1 MVNWIVPFT
10 ANVFGKGNDLTC
22 KHSAITAIIYGY
34 EKGGILVM
42 QKRHHIGIL
51 LVIVVLLSST
61 PSLADTKPIPE
72 LIKNATGD
80 LFPSFRLAA
89 ARALVAALL
98 VTGETNLDGLL
109 QQQRSQGAFFL
120 DELALAIN
128 EAKDGIVVDVCIS
141 EQAPPLPFQGVN
153 LAGLSEDEL
162 KRLTLTGFTSEL
174 KREAAREL
182 LRRLLNL
189 IATGAEYPA
198 DAILRAIENIE
209 KPFDS
214 LFELRV
220 FNKRHEDFVFDEL
233 KVDMLGFTT
242 GANPAKVELI
252 EEAGV
257 ILAKVFYAEFLVTL
271 DRNFVRTN
279 AGCEQDDS

>member
-1 MVNWIVPFT
+1 
-10 ANVFGKGNDLTC
+10 
-22 KHSAITAIIYGY
+22 
-34 EKGGILVM
+34 M
-42 QKRHHIGIL
+42 QKRHCIGIL
-51 LVIVVLLSST
+51 LIIIVLLSST
-61 PSLADTKPIPE
+61 SSLADTKPIPE
-72 LIKNATGD
+72 LSGNAATD

-98 VTGETNLDGLL
+98 VTGEADLDGFL

-120 DELALAIN
+120 GELTLAIN
-128 EAKDGIVVDVCIS
+128 EAKAGIVVDVCIS
-141 EQAPPLPFQGVN
+141 EQAPPEPFQGVN
-153 LAGLSEDEL
+153 LAGLSEGEL
-162 KRLTLTGFTSEL
+162 KRLTLTGSTSEL

-198 DAILRAIENIE
+198 DEILRDIENIE
-209 KPFDS
+209 KPFGS

-233 KVDMLGFTT
+233 KVDMLGFTV
-242 GANPAKVELI
+242 GANPAQVELI

-271 DRNFVRTN
+271 DRDFVRTN